1 MLVWLAKY
9 QTVAIV
15 KVLVYQGLRI
25 EKHKTIQIESIIV
38 KLILIF
44 KNYNSQFDCK
54 KKKNQDFLL
63 KLQSNNL

>member
-15 KVLVYQGLRI
+15 KIQVYQGLRI

-54 KKKNQDFLL
+54 KKKKTGFFIETT
-63 KLQSNNL
+63 K